1 MYDVIIIGAGAAGM
15 MAAGT
20 AAQNGKKVLVI
31 EKMEKAGRK
40 IRITGKGRCNLT
52 NARPPEEFAEQV
64 RTNAD
69 FFATAFAEFNNR
81 ATIRFFERRGLKLDF
96 ERGDRVFP
104 HSGKAWDVAN
114 TLEEWCR
121 DNGVEFWFHT
131 RVTGLMTLGGKIFGV
146 RYMNRRGF
154 ERKEE
159 AARVIVATGG
169 VSYPATGSTGDGY
182 TFASEA
188 GHDIEPL
195 RPSLTPLVSPHPQ
208 LRELHKLLLRNI
220 RATLFIDG
228 EAVREEFGEIGF
240 SERGIEGAVALRMSR
255 DAVDAL
261 IDGRRVKLS
270 LDLKPALTI
279 EILQER
285 IRREIAEM
293 PEEEFFAELL
303 RKLLPKPLVMPVCK
317 ELVIQSKTYVKK
329 IGDKEIDRL
338 ISLLKGFVLP
348 ISDYAP
354 FEYAVVTA
362 GGVRCDE
369 VNRYTMESLKVKG
382 LYLPARCSI
391 WTPTPAA
398 TTSRLHS
405 RPDGWP
411 DSSNNETRRPIP
423 FPPQRRTTP
432 QPLGAR
438 TVFQGTRRALAVRLR
453 DRAAGIHENRI
464 ARRRP
469 FALRRPARTG
479 RERTPRRAVA
489 EPLYPLRIQPVRH
502 EPCNRSR
509 SVHRNRRHADRPAA
523 AAGGGRPT
531 RGGDALHHGAVCR
544 RRTPQL
550 LQASGGGTPLD
561 VDRQQGLS
569 AAFQRNIA
577 ETTFQTMTKV
587 YTKTGDKGT
596 TSLVGGERVSK
607 IDERVE
613 AYGTVDELGSFTA
626 YLSDHLRS
634 DEELAEYLGDLDRVA
649 SQLMSVAALLAVGHG
664 GEGKLPDISPEAIG
678 YLEERIDAMQSRV
691 RPITKFTIPGGH
703 PTVSLCHVCRTV
715 CRRAERASLRAAA
728 LHPTISA
735 NTLAYLNR
743 LSDYF
748 YLLGRALTEYYK
760 VEETLWRP

>member
-285 IRREIAEM
+285 RTAPQVVAQAPGDARLQRVGHSIEDLRQEDRRQGDRPPDLTAQRIRAADLGLCAVRIRRRDGRRRPLRRSEPLHDGIA
-293 PEEEFFAELL
+293 
-303 RKLLPKPLVMPVCK
+303 
-317 ELVIQSKTYVKK
+317 QSQGSLFCRRGARSGRQHRRLQPPDC
-329 IGDKEIDRL
+329 ILDR
-338 ISLLKGFVLP
+338 
-348 ISDYAP
+348 
-354 FEYAVVTA
+354 TA
-362 GGVRCDE
+362 GRTAQ
-369 VNRYTMESLKVKG
+369 TMK
-382 LYLPARCSI
+382 
-391 WTPTPAA
+391 
-398 TTSRLHS
+398 
-405 RPDGWP
+405 
-411 DSSNNETRRPIP
+411 
-423 FPPQRRTTP
+423 
-432 QPLGAR
+432 
-438 TVFQGTRRALAVRLR
+438 LAVRYRFRRNAERLR
-453 DRAAGIHENRI
+453 SHLARARFFRGHGVHSPFVYAIVRQVFMKTELAEGDRSLYA
-464 ARRRP
+464 
-469 FALRRPARTG
+469 ALR
-479 RERTPRRAVA
+479 ERGVNERRAVQLQNLFIHCGYNRFGMNRATEADLCIATADTPTDRLPQLA
-489 EPLYPLRIQPVRH
+489 EAARREGATLCIM
-502 EPCNRSR
+502 EPYADVER
-509 SVHRNRRHADRPAA
+509 RNC
-523 AAGGGRPT
+523 
-531 RGGDALHHGAVCR
+531 CR
-544 RRTPQL
+544 RL
-550 LQASGGGTPLD
+550 
-561 VDRQQGLS
+561 
-569 AAFQRNIA
+569 AA
-577 ETTFQTMTKV
+577 EHPS
-587 YTKTGDKGT
+587 
-596 TSLVGGERVSK
+596 TS
-607 IDERVE
+607 IDNR
-613 AYGTVDELGSFTA
+613 
-626 YLSDHLRS
+626 
-634 DEELAEYLGDLDRVA
+634 
-649 SQLMSVAALLAVGHG
+649 
-664 GEGKLPDISPEAIG
+664 G
-678 YLEERIDAMQSRV
+678 YLLL
-691 RPITKFTIPGGH
+691 FNG
-703 PTVSLCHVCRTV
+703 
-715 CRRAERASLRAAA
+715 
-728 LHPTISA
+728 
-735 NTLAYLNR
+735 TLPKQHFKL
-743 LSDYF
+743 
-748 YLLGRALTEYYK
+748 
-760 VEETLWRP
+760 